1 VRLRRESKPCDL
13 QLGRK
18 EKRLRVNTS
27 TTSTELS
34 TATVKLGDL
43 TELLNG
49 AMTHAHAK
57 SDLPVLNTV
66 RLEATGLHLTAT
78 ATDRYRLINGAI
90 TLEDSGQT
98 LPASLIS
105 LADIK
110 RILALLKGEGTRMD
124 SLPVT
129 ISHAGDMVSVSTRGN
144 AITVTLV
151 AGTYPPFE
159 KYLDT
164 TTALVAQEVA
174 SFNPAYFAD
183 YAKIA
188 GKGKPVSV
196 HFTGAGKPMRIVF
209 EGDNVEWKAIL
220 MPMRIK

>member
-1 VRLRRESKPCDL
+1 MT
-13 QLGRK
+13 
-18 EKRLRVNTS
+18 TS

-43 TELLNG
+43 SDLLNG
-49 AMTHAHAK
+49 AITHAHAK
-57 SDLPVLNTV
+57 NDLPVLNTV
-66 RLEATGLHLTAT
+66 RLEATGIHLTAT
-78 ATDRYRLINGAI
+78 ATDRYRLIHGAI
-90 TLEDSGQT
+90 ALETSGET
-98 LPASLIS
+98 LPASLVA

-129 ISHAGDMVSVSTRGN
+129 VSHAGDMLSVSVRGN
-144 AITVTLV
+144 AITVSLV

-159 KYLDT
+159 QYLDGS
-164 TTALVAQEVA
+164 APLVGQEVA
-174 SFNPAYFAD
+174 TFNPAFFAD

-188 GKGKPVSV
+188 GKNKGVSI
-196 HFTGAGKPMRIVF
+196 HFKGNGKPMNIAIQN
-209 EGDNVEWKAIL
+209 DNAVEWRAIL

>member
-1 VRLRRESKPCDL
+1 M
-13 QLGRK
+13 
-18 EKRLRVNTS
+18 NTA
-27 TTSTELS
+27 TSTELS

-43 TELLNG
+43 SELLNG
-49 AMTHAHAK
+49 AITHAHAK

-98 LPASLIS
+98 LPASLIA

-110 RILALLKGEGTRMD
+110 RILALLKGEGARMD

-159 KYLDT
+159 PYLDGS
-164 TTALVAQEVA
+164 APLVAQEVA
-174 SFNPAYFAD
+174 TFNPSFFAD

-196 HFTGAGKPMRIVF
+196 HFTGKGKPMRILF
-209 EGDNVEWKAIL
+209 EGNKVEWKAIL

>member
-1 VRLRRESKPCDL
+1 M
-13 QLGRK
+13 
-18 EKRLRVNTS
+18 T
-27 TTSTELS
+27 TATSTELS

-43 TELLNG
+43 SELLNG
-49 AMTHAHAK
+49 AMTHASTDK
-57 SDLPVLNTV
+57 SLPVLNAV
-66 RLEATGLHLTAT
+66 RLEATGSHLTAT

-90 TLEDSGQT
+90 SLEDSGQT
-98 LPASLIS
+98 LPASLIA

-110 RILALLKGEGTRMD
+110 RILALLKGEGARMN

-159 KYLDT
+159 PYLDGS
-164 TTALVAQEVA
+164 APLVAQEVA
-174 SFNPAYFAD
+174 TFNPSFFAD

-196 HFTGAGKPMRIVF
+196 HFTGNGKPMRILF
-209 EGDNVEWKAIL
+209 EGNKVEWKAIL

>member
-1 VRLRRESKPCDL
+1 MT
-13 QLGRK
+13 
-18 EKRLRVNTS
+18 TS

-43 TELLNG
+43 TELLTG

-66 RLEATGLHLTAT
+66 RVEATGLHLTAT

-90 TLEDSGQT
+90 ALETSGET
-98 LPASLIS
+98 LPPSLIALS
-105 LADIK
+105 DVK
-110 RILALLKGEGTRMD
+110 RILALLKGEGARMD

-144 AITVTLV
+144 AVTVTLV
-151 AGTYPPFE
+151 QGTYPPFE
-159 KYLDT
+159 QYLDGS
-164 TTALVAQEVA
+164 APAVASDVA
-174 SFNPAYFAD
+174 SFNPAFFAD

-188 GKGKPVSV
+188 GKGKPVTV
-196 HFTGAGKPMRIVF
+196 QFTGNGKPMRILI
-209 EGDNVEWKAIL
+209 DNSNSVEWRALL

>member
-1 VRLRRESKPCDL
+1 M
-13 QLGRK
+13 
-18 EKRLRVNTS
+18 T
-27 TTSTELS
+27 TATSTELS

-43 TELLNG
+43 SELLNG
-49 AMTHAHAK
+49 AITHASTDK
-57 SDLPVLNTV
+57 SLPVLNTV
-66 RLEATGLHLTAT
+66 RLEATGSHLTAT

-90 TLEDSGQT
+90 SLEDSGQT
-98 LPASLIS
+98 LPASLIA

-110 RILALLKGEGTRMD
+110 RILALLKGEGARMD
-124 SLPVT
+124 NLPVT

-159 KYLDT
+159 PYLDGS
-164 TTALVAQEVA
+164 APLVAQEVA
-174 SFNPAYFAD
+174 TFNPSFFAD

-209 EGDNVEWKAIL
+209 EGDKVEWKAIL

>member
-1 VRLRRESKPCDL
+1 M
-13 QLGRK
+13 
-18 EKRLRVNTS
+18 NTL

-43 TELLNG
+43 TELLTG

-57 SDLPVLNTV
+57 NDMPVLNAV
-66 RLEATGLHLTAT
+66 RLEATGSHLTAT

-90 TLEDSGQT
+90 ALEDSGQT
-98 LPASLIS
+98 LPASLIA
-105 LADIK
+105 LTDIK
-110 RILALLKGEGTRMD
+110 RILALLKGEGARMD

-129 ISHAGDMVSVSTRGN
+129 ISHAGDMVSVSVRGN
-144 AITVTLV
+144 AVTVTL
-151 AGTYPPFE
+151 ADGTYPPFE
-159 KYLDT
+159 KYLDGS
-164 TTALVAQEVA
+164 APLVGQEVA
-174 SFNPAYFAD
+174 TFNPSFFAD

-209 EGDNVEWKAIL
+209 EGDKVEWKAIL

>member
-1 VRLRRESKPCDL
+1 M
-13 QLGRK
+13 
-18 EKRLRVNTS
+18 T
-27 TTSTELS
+27 TITSTELS

-49 AMTHAHAK
+49 AMSHASSDK
-57 SDLPVLNTV
+57 SLPVLNAV

-90 TLEDSGQT
+90 SLEDSGQT

-110 RILALLKGEGTRMD
+110 RILALLKGEGSRMD
-124 SLPVT
+124 TLPVT

-144 AITVTLV
+144 AVTVTLV
-151 AGTYPPFE
+151 GGTYPPFE
-159 KYLDT
+159 QYLDAT
-164 TTALVAQEVA
+164 PALVAQDTA
-174 SFNPAYFAD
+174 SFNPAFFAD

-188 GKGKPVSV
+188 GKGKPVSI
-196 HFTGAGKPMRIVF
+196 HFTGSGKPMRVIF
-209 EGDNVEWKAIL
+209 EGNKAEWKAIL

>member
-1 VRLRRESKPCDL
+1 MDTV
-13 QLGRK
+13 
-18 EKRLRVNTS
+18 
-27 TTSTELS
+27 TTAQELS

-43 TELLNG
+43 SELLTG

-57 SDLPVLNTV
+57 NDLPVLNTV
-66 RLEATGLHLTAT
+66 RLEATGIHLTAT

-90 TLEDSGQT
+90 TLENSGQT
-98 LPASLIS
+98 LPASLIA

-110 RILALLKGEGTRMD
+110 RILALLKGEGARMD

-159 KYLDT
+159 KYLDGS
-164 TTALVAQEVA
+164 APLVGQDVA
-174 SFNPAYFAD
+174 TFNPSFFAD

-188 GKGKPVSV
+188 GKNNPVSI
-196 HFTGAGKPMRIVF
+196 HFTGNGKPMRVLF
-209 EGDNVEWKAIL
+209 AGNKVEWKAIL

>member
-1 VRLRRESKPCDL
+1 M
-13 QLGRK
+13 
-18 EKRLRVNTS
+18 T
-27 TTSTELS
+27 TATSTELS

-43 TELLNG
+43 SELLNG
-49 AMTHAHAK
+49 AITHASTDK
-57 SDLPVLNTV
+57 SLPVLNTV
-66 RLEATGLHLTAT
+66 RLEATGSHLTAT

-90 TLEDSGQT
+90 SLEDSGQT
-98 LPASLIS
+98 LPASLIA

-110 RILALLKGEGTRMD
+110 RILALLKGEGARMD
-124 SLPVT
+124 NLPVT

-159 KYLDT
+159 PYLDGS
-164 TTALVAQEVA
+164 APLVAQEVA
-174 SFNPAYFAD
+174 TFNPSFFAD

-196 HFTGAGKPMRIVF
+196 HFTGAGKPMRILF
-209 EGDNVEWKAIL
+209 EGNKVEWKAIL

>member
-1 VRLRRESKPCDL
+1 M
-13 QLGRK
+13 
-18 EKRLRVNTS
+18 T
-27 TTSTELS
+27 TATSTELS

-49 AMTHAHAK
+49 AMTHASTDK
-57 SDLPVLNTV
+57 SLPVLNTV
-66 RLEATGLHLTAT
+66 RLEATGSHLTAT

-90 TLEDSGQT
+90 SLENSGQT
-98 LPASLIS
+98 LPASLIA
-105 LADIK
+105 LADVK
-110 RILALLKGEGTRMD
+110 RILALLKGEGARMD

-144 AITVTLV
+144 AITVTLI

-159 KYLDT
+159 PYLDGS
-164 TTALVAQEVA
+164 APLIAQEVA
-174 SFNPAYFAD
+174 TFNPSFFAD

-196 HFTGAGKPMRIVF
+196 HFTGNGKPMRILF
-209 EGDNVEWKAIL
+209 EGNKVEWKAIL

>member
-1 VRLRRESKPCDL
+1 M
-13 QLGRK
+13 
-18 EKRLRVNTS
+18 TT

-49 AMTHAHAK
+49 AMSHASSDK
-57 SDLPVLNTV
+57 SLPVLNAV
-66 RLEATGLHLTAT
+66 RLEATGLHLTVT

-90 TLEDSGQT
+90 TLEESGQT

-110 RILALLKGEGTRMD
+110 RILALLKGEGSRMD
-124 SLPVT
+124 TLPVT

-144 AITVTLV
+144 AVTVTLV
-151 AGTYPPFE
+151 SGTYPPFE
-159 KYLDT
+159 QYLDT
-164 TTALVAQEVA
+164 TPALVAQDTA
-174 SFNPAYFAD
+174 SFNPAFFAD

-188 GKGKPVSV
+188 GKGKPVSI
-196 HFTGAGKPMRIVF
+196 HFTGNGKPMRVIF
-209 EGDNVEWKAIL
+209 EGNKAEWKAIL